1 MDQIAGKISN
11 NNKLVLVKI
20 LHTAIWIFFNIVI
33 FYLLYAV
40 VVNKIDVWV
49 WISLGLIGV
58 ETLILLVFKRVCPV
72 TLLAKRYSDSERANF
87 DIYLPHWLAK
97 YNQLIYSS
105 IVMLAIL
112 ILFYRLL
119 P

>member
-1 MDQIAGKISN
+1 MSSN
-11 NNKLVLVKI
+11 NSIQPETKLVLVKL

-40 VVNKIDVWV
+40 VVNKIDIWV
-49 WISLGLIGV
+49 WISLGLIGI
-58 ETLILLVFKRVCPV
+58 ETLILLMFKRVCPV

-119 P
+119 A

>member
-1 MDQIAGKISN
+1 MSSKKQISPVA
-11 NNKLVLVKI
+11 KLVLVKL
-20 LHTAIWIFFNIVI
+20 LHTAIWIFFNIMI

-40 VVNKIDVWV
+40 LVNKIDIWA
-49 WISLGLIGV
+49 WICLGFIGI

-97 YNQLIYSS
+97 HNKLIYSV
-105 IVMLAIL
+105 IVLIAIV
-112 ILFYRLL
+112 ILFYRLFS
-119 P
+119 

>member
-1 MDQIAGKISN
+1 MDQTADKVSN
-11 NNKLVLVKI
+11 NTKLVLVKL

-40 VVNKIDVWV
+40 VVNKIDIWV

-72 TLLAKRYSDSERANF
+72 TILAKRYSDSERANF

-119 P
+119 A

>member
-1 MDQIAGKISN
+1 MNHSVGKISN
-11 NNKLVLVKI
+11 DTRLVIVKLI
-20 LHTAIWIFFNIVI
+20 HTAIWIFFNIVI

-40 VVNKIDVWV
+40 LVNKIDIWV
-49 WISLGLIGV
+49 WICLGLIGI

-97 YNQLIYSS
+97 HNKLIYSV
-105 IVMLAIL
+105 IVLIAIV
-112 ILFYRLL
+112 ILFYRLFS
-119 P
+119 

>member
-1 MDQIAGKISN
+1 M
-11 NNKLVLVKI
+11 
-20 LHTAIWIFFNIVI
+20 HTAIWIFFNIVI

-40 VVNKIDVWV
+40 VVNKIDIWV
-49 WISLGLIGV
+49 WISLGLIGI

-97 YNQLIYSS
+97 YNQPIYSS

-119 P
+119 T